1 MEEKKHVSFD
11 VVKET
16 LPKKKKVHYEWEK
29 PQNHVLEPWHF
40 STVSLTLDVLILMM
54 YLFID
59 QWIALQIPL
68 GYTGLLLSVIS
79 IISIIMSY
87 LLLKRKKWSISII
100 RYTQIINRLAI
111 GITAIMILLTV
122 FISA

>member
-1 MEEKKHVSFD
+1 VL
-11 VVKET
+11 T
-16 LPKKKKVHYEWEK
+16 I
-29 PQNHVLEPWHF
+29 QNHVLEPWHF
-40 STVSLTLDVLILMM
+40 STVSLTLDILILMM
-54 YLFID
+54 YLFVD

-68 GYTGLLLSVIS
+68 GYTGLLLSV
-79 IISIIMSY
+79 ISIIMSY

>member
-1 MEEKKHVSFD
+1 
-11 VVKET
+11 
-16 LPKKKKVHYEWEK
+16 
-29 PQNHVLEPWHF
+29 
-40 STVSLTLDVLILMM
+40 MM
-54 YLFID
+54 YLFVD

-79 IISIIMSY
+79 IIMSY
-87 LLLKRKKWSISII
+87 LLLKRKKWSIGII
-100 RYTQIINRLAI
+100 RYTQLINRLAI

>member
-40 STVSLTLDVLILMM
+40 STISLTLDVLILMM
-54 YLFID
+54 YLFVD
-59 QWIALQIPL
+59 LQIPL

-79 IISIIMSY
+79 IIMSY
-87 LLLKRKKWSISII
+87 LLLKRKKWSIGIV
-100 RYTQIINRLAI
+100 RYTQLINRLAI
-111 GITAIMILLTV
+111 GITTVMVLLTAL
-122 FISA
+122 ISA

>member
-29 PQNHVLEPWHF
+29 PQNHVFEPWHF
-40 STVSLTLDVLILMM
+40 STVSLTLDILILMM
-54 YLFID
+54 YLFVD

-68 GYTGLLLSVIS
+68 GYTGLLLSV
-79 IISIIMSY
+79 ISIIMSY

-100 RYTQIINRLAI
+100 RYTQLINRLAI